1 MWQQHPVLAYNH
13 NSQILL
19 KNQTNHEIATLL
31 PVLSWK
37 PWVLSGFRITC
48 NWQFFDSDILFSNNQ
63 KVQRFSDFEAIKKL
77 GIGGSLK
84 IQIPAQHWFNPI
96 TTTR

>member
-1 MWQQHPVLAYNH
+1 
-13 NSQILL
+13 
-19 KNQTNHEIATLL
+19 
-31 PVLSWK
+31 
-37 PWVLSGFRITC
+37 
-48 NWQFFDSDILFSNNQ
+48 LFSKNQ

-96 TTTR
+96 TKTQ